1 MSDDHDHDHEREHEL
16 TRSTAHTLRATWG
29 QARSS
34 VRGAFD
40 SLRTGSRRTTQRASH
55 IRDAISVRRI
65 FAVYLVALAPL
76 IIFGL
81 YNLGLQIHLAVAG
94 EAERLENWQTETM
107 RARGLG
113 AFDPDSVLACLV
125 HGALYFLPLLLTT
138 WITVRVVE
146 LLFAVI
152 RREDLHPGAWIF
164 ALLFALILPPTAP
177 IWQAALAMA
186 FGIIVGKEIFGG
198 TGRNVVHPML
208 LAWAFLFVS
217 YPATLSGEGVWVP
230 VSTDQPML
238 IDLAANNGMEALAGI
253 DWTTA
258 LIGLAPGPIGV
269 TSSLLC
275 FVGLGVLLLARIVSW
290 RLTAG
295 FILGSVVMAA
305 AFSTGDPSNN
315 PMFGIPPHWHMVIGG
330 WAFGLAF
337 IVTDPVTAAH
347 TRTGRWVYGFLA
359 GAFLILVRVLNPIQ
373 LDGTAIALLFMS
385 LFAAL
390 IDHFVIEANVARRRA
405 RYEAE

>member
-1 MSDDHDHDHEREHEL
+1 
-16 TRSTAHTLRATWG
+16 
-29 QARSS
+29 
-34 VRGAFD
+34 
-40 SLRTGSRRTTQRASH
+40 
-55 IRDAISVRRI
+55 
-65 FAVYLVALAPL
+65 
-76 IIFGL
+76 
-81 YNLGLQIHLAVAG
+81 
-94 EAERLENWQTETM
+94 
-107 RARGLG
+107 
-113 AFDPDSVLACLV
+113 
-125 HGALYFLPLLLTT
+125 
-138 WITVRVVE
+138 
-146 LLFAVI
+146 
-152 RREDLHPGAWIF
+152 
-164 ALLFALILPPTAP
+164 
-177 IWQAALAMA
+177 
-186 FGIIVGKEIFGG
+186 
-198 TGRNVVHPML
+198 
-208 LAWAFLFVS
+208 
-217 YPATLSGEGVWVP
+217 
-230 VSTDQPML
+230 ML
-238 IDLAANNGMEALAGI
+238 IDLAANNGMEGLAGI

-275 FVGLGVLLLARIVSW
+275 FVGLAVLLLARIVSW

-305 AFSTGDPSNN
+305 AFSTGDPANN